1 MGCFN
6 QGCSSP
12 DFLQKC
18 CSPASMCCF
27 DGNLN
32 NVSAEPV
39 FVQKVFDAVLFNLQ
53 GLKSVGGQKFSPCLP
68 QGVRIRRIT
77 DIRCRKYFNPYNI
90 NDPCNL
96 AIDAEVTISGGTFV
110 EDGNGNPVTVTGPDG
125 TQSQKLIYA
134 DTAECEERDCGTPVF
149 GTQNIRISGNVIVE
163 MDVIGC
169 DSNECE
175 CTYTL
180 TANVPVAP
188 VSSPMI
194 LTNFFELCM
203 PGISESAFLPRF
215 TEFCS
220 MLCHTRLASNNI
232 QRDVML
238 NSDTGEVKANLII
251 ALCLTCEKKIVMP
264 VQLCVLSAGYAVAPA
279 QQSTICTSYPQ
290 LFPQTP
296 SGENCESCREECECG
311 QECKCDCECEIVC
324 KPVQNCRPS
333 KPHKPNKTKY

>member
-6 QGCSSP
+6 QGCSGS
-12 DFLQKC
+12 DGLQKC
-18 CSPASMCCF
+18 CSPAAMCCF

-39 FVQKVFDAVLFNLQ
+39 FVQKVFDAVMFNVQ
-53 GLKSVGGQKFSPCLP
+53 GLKSVSSQKFTPNLP

-96 AIDAEVTISGGTFV
+96 TVDADVTISGATFV
-110 EDGNGNPVTVTGPDG
+110 EDGNGKPVTVTGPDG

-134 DTAECEERDCGTPVF
+134 DTADCEERDCGTPIF
-149 GTQNIRISGNVIVE
+149 GTQNIKISGNVVVE
-163 MDVIGC
+163 IDVVGC
-169 DSNECE
+169 DSSENDCV
-175 CTYTL
+175 YTL
-180 TANVPVAP
+180 TANVPVAAAA
-188 VSSPMI
+188 SPMI

-203 PGISESAFLPRF
+203 PGISEAAFIPRF

-220 MLCHTRLASNNI
+220 IICHTRPASNNM
-232 QRDVML
+232 QRDISL
-238 NSDTGEVKANLII
+238 NADTGEVRANLIV

-264 VQLCVLSAGYAVAPA
+264 VQLCALSAGYAVAPV
-279 QQSTICTSYPQ
+279 QQSAICTSYPQ

-296 SGENCESCREECECG
+296 SGENCAAYCEEECEP
-311 QECKCDCECEIVC
+311 ECKCECEIVC
-324 KPVQNCRPS
+324 KPQSNNR
-333 KPHKPNKTKY
+333 NTARNQRNGRNR